1 MRNCNYCKD
10 FDSFILFLFQFA
22 TRFVRT
28 PSWTYVPRDSVSQ
41 YQYLRYEIGDDLRF
55 PISDSLFFAL
65 IQEITTNNYNTLQ
78 K

>member
-10 FDSFILFLFQFA
+10 FDSFLFSLFQFA

-28 PSWTYVPRDSVSQ
+28 PLWTYVPRDSVSQ

-55 PISDSLFFAL
+55 PISDSLFFAPF
-65 IQEITTNNYNTLQ
+65 QEIITKNYNTLQ